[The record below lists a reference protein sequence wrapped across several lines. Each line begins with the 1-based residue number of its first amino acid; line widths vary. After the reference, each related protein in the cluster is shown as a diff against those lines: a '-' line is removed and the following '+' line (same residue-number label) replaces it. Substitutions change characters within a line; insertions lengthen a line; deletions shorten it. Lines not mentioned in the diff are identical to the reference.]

1 MNRLLHSIL
10 LAFCT
15 FFMFIASAQDHSIK
29 IRVKG
34 LANKPVYL
42 ANYYGEKLYYNDTT
56 ITDANGLATFKGKA
70 YDQCGKYAVVIPGPK
85 FFDLIITEEDIDV
98 ETDTLDLSGHLKV
111 NKSKENTEFL
121 SYYRFITKQRSAR
134 EPHDKVLADS
144 LATEAKKKTAREEIE
159 RLNKEVVDY
168 QNRLFETQP
177 DLLFT
182 KYLKLTM
189 EINIPEAPEGTAD
202 AQTWKYY
209 YYRNHYWDNVDFT
222 DPRLVRD
229 QMFHRLLDK
238 YYTKVLPQIPDTL
251 LKEAVSLVERMKNY
265 DMFKYT
271 THYITYAAESSNIM
285 CMDKVFVGMVER
297 YYRNGKV
304 DWLNAD
310 QMKKITERA
319 DELRYTLCGE
329 PVPNIILPDESLTN
343 WVSLYDIKAKY
354 TVIAIWESN
363 CGHCKKEMPKLLD
376 LYHEWKPRG
385 LEVFAIG
392 NDFETEPWLKFV
404 KDHKL
409 DWINVSDNPAINATD
424 SATKLIYN
432 GITTLPSLN
441 FRTTFDV
448 FSTPKVFLLD
458 ADKKIIAKQ
467 LSAEQIGE
475 LLHNL
480 EGDAPKAGKEEKG
493 KSTKKEG
500 KDIGNAKD
508 VEQKATRKDSKKGEA
523 APPEKDKA
531 KGDVKTK

>member
-15 FFMFIASAQDHSIK
+15 FFMFTASAQDNSIK
-29 IRVKG
+29 IKIKG
-34 LANKPVYL
+34 LANQPVYL
-42 ANYYGEKLYYNDTT
+42 ANYYGEKLYYSDTT
-56 ITDANGLATFKGKA
+56 MTDGNGLATFKGKPF
-70 YDQCGKYAVVIPGPK
+70 DKCGKYAVVTPGPK
-85 FFDLIITEEDIDV
+85 FFDLIITEEDIDI
-98 ETDTLDLSGHLKV
+98 ETDTLDLSGHLKI
-111 NKSKENTEFL
+111 NKSEENKEFL
-121 SYYRFITKQRSAR
+121 GYYRFISKQRMAR
-134 EPHDKVLADS
+134 EPHDKVMADS
-144 LATEAKKKTAREEIE
+144 TANEAKKAKAREEIE
-159 RLNKEVVDY
+159 RLNKEVIDY
-168 QNRLFETQP
+168 QNRLFTTQP

-182 KYLKLTM
+182 KYLKMTM
-189 EINIPEAPEGTAD
+189 EINIPDAPEGTAD
-202 AQTWKYY
+202 TQSWKYY
-209 YYRNHYWDNVDFT
+209 YYRNHYWDNVDFK

-238 YYTKVLPQIPDTL
+238 YYTKVLPQIPDSL
-251 LKEAVSLVERMKNY
+251 LKEAFSLVERMQNY

-354 TVIAIWESN
+354 TIIAIWEAN
-363 CGHCKKEMPKLLD
+363 CGHCKKEMPKLMD
-376 LYHEWKPRG
+376 LYREWKPRG

-392 NDFETEPWLKFV
+392 NDFETEPWLKFL
-404 KDHKL
+404 KDKKL

-424 SATKLIYN
+424 SATKLIYA

-475 LLHNL
+475 LLKNL
-480 EGDAPKAGKEEKG
+480 EGDELGSAKDGKEKPGSAGK
-493 KSTKKEG
+493 KKE
-500 KDIGNAKD
+500 A
-508 VEQKATRKDSKKGEA
+508 A
-523 APPEKDKA
+523 APSRKEKA
-531 KGDVKTK
+531 KLDEKAE